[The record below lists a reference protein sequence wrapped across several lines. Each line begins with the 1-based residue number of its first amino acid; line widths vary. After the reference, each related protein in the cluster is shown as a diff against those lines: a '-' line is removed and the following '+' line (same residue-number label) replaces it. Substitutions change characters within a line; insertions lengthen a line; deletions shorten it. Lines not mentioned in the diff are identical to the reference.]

1 MEQIERLLAV
11 FPKRTISLG
20 ELEQLIQPFVRTYDE
35 FSEIILRLE
44 AERALEMVKSKGR
57 TTRTPSLAFQYR
69 IHKSRFIED
78 YHHELQRYQ
87 NRLHPA
93 IQLDSYYGEDPS
105 VWNNDVPFILK
116 IDDYLKT
123 HSLPNEPV
131 PAPERSMEL
140 VGDEKWITEGDGKKL
155 LERIGLFDRLRIIP
169 VSEPLM
175 LAVHPAKIAEVV
187 QLHLIVE
194 NKTTYQ
200 ALLPALPDTAF
211 STLIYGEGKAIIS
224 SIEQFSLQYPVKAD
238 HRFYYFGDIDREGI
252 AIWHSLAKKQPVS
265 PALPFYRACL
275 RKDPARGKDYQME
288 RTEALDEFLAYFAP
302 DEQKQLQELL
312 ASGQYYPQEM
322 LKTRE
327 LQQIW
332 REWQWTS

>member
-1 MEQIERLLAV
+1 MEQIERLLAA

-20 ELEQLIQPFVRTYDE
+20 ELEQLIQPFARTYDE
-35 FSEIILRLE
+35 FCEIVLRLE
-44 AERALEMVKSKGR
+44 AERVLEMVKAKGR

-69 IHKSRFIED
+69 IHKSRFMED
-78 YHHELQRYQ
+78 YHRELQRYQ

-93 IQLDSYYGEDPS
+93 IQLDAYYGKDPS
-105 VWNNDVPFILK
+105 VWEQDKPFILK

-123 HSLPNEPV
+123 HSLPNEAV
-131 PAPERSMEL
+131 AAPERSVEL
-140 VGDEKWITEGDGKKL
+140 VGDEKWITERGGKEL
-155 LERIGLFDRLRIIP
+155 LERIVLFDRLRIIP

-175 LAVHPAKIAEVV
+175 LAVNPAKIAEAV
-187 QLHLIVE
+187 QHHLIVE

-211 STLIYGEGKAIIS
+211 STLIYGEGKAVIS
-224 SIEQFSLQYPVKAD
+224 SIEQFSLQYPVKAH

-252 AIWHSLAKKQPVS
+252 SIWHSLAKKQPVS
-265 PALPFYRACL
+265 PSLPFYRACL
-275 RKDPARGKDYQME
+275 RKDPVSGKGYQME
-288 RTEALDEFLAYFAP
+288 RADVLDAFLAYFSA
-302 DEQKQLQELL
+302 DEKKQLQELL